1 MLLRCGAHVR
11 SCVVL
16 LVAPVQVQAKLRLAA
31 LDRLRVGLLKRLAKE
46 RIDVLGLGCC
56 GR

>member
-46 RIDVLGLGCC
+46 RIDVLGLGSC